1 MFRASSAHPQ
11 EVNVVNY
18 TCMQL
23 LVFSFSA
30 GGRLV
35 HLLRG
40 DW

>member
-1 MFRASSAHPQ
+1 M
-11 EVNVVNY
+11 Y
-18 TCMQL
+18 LT
-23 LVFSFSA
+23 SA